1 MKLYVAATP
10 QIVRWLKYTLLLVV
24 SYLTL
29 TGALMHIKNKQKQ
42 RTINIK
48 IRFSSWNIRQLFW
61 QRLYVLVTKNSKM

>member
-10 QIVRWLKYTLLLVV
+10 QIVCWLKYTLLLVV